1 MNGFSGKTGLLA
13 ALLAILSL
21 LTIILH
27 HTGLL
32 IPAENAALQVIV
44 PVQRVI
50 GWTASAV
57 LNALSILP
65 EAAILREE
73 NRRLR
78 QEVEELRARVV
89 SLQEA
94 ERENR
99 NLREQLGFK
108 QAYPAYDLLPAEVV
122 GRDPSNYL
130 RFLTI
135 DKGSDDGV
143 RPGAVI
149 VVPQGLVGRVVTLGS
164 NFSKVMLITDPSS
177 SVNVLLQGSRATGV
191 ATGQMDGS
199 LLIKYIPQGEA
210 VHLGDMVLTS
220 GLGGNF
226 PKGLIVGQVTRVK
239 RKDIELFQEAQ
250 AESLIDFRRL
260 EVVYV
265 IRNFVPQRLE

>member
-1 MNGFSGKTGLLA
+1 MSGFSGKTGLLA

-21 LTIILH
+21 LSIILH
-27 HTGLL
+27 RVGLL
-32 IPAENAALQVIV
+32 IPAENVVLQAMV

-50 GWTASAV
+50 SGTAGAV
-57 LNALSILP
+57 LDALSILP
-65 EAAILREE
+65 EATTLREE

-130 RFLTI
+130 RFLVI

-143 RPGAVI
+143 RLGAVV
-149 VVPQGLVGRVVTLGS
+149 VVPQGLVGRVVALGS

-177 SVNVLLQGSRATGV
+177 SVNVLLQSSRATGV
-191 ATGQMDGS
+191 AAGQMDGS
-199 LLIKYIPQGEA
+199 LLIKYIPQGEIL
-210 VHLGDMVLTS
+210 HLGDMVLTS

-226 PKGLIVGQVTRVK
+226 PKGLIVGQVTQVK

-250 AESLIDFRRL
+250 AESLIDFRHL